1 VTIADDV
8 LIAAGTTVNRD
19 VEKGN
24 LAISRT
30 QMKTVKNFFYK
41 FFQTS
46 DNGAK

>member
-8 LIAAGTTVNRD
+8 LIAAGTTVNKD

-24 LAISRT
+24 LVISRT

-41 FFQTS
+41 FF
-46 DNGAK
+46 GEK